1 MPNPNEWA
9 GIFEFP
15 FFARRL
21 SALPALP
28 ELQALQGLLPEP
40 VNLYVQYTVDNFVIV
55 RTMYSGYVGGN
66 KLSPTF
72 LNLQL
77 SFE

>member
-40 VNLYVQYTVDNFVIV
+40 ENLYVHVDNFVIV
-55 RTMYSGYVGGN
+55 RTMYSEYLGGN
-66 KLSPTF
+66 QLSPTF

>member
-1 MPNPNEWA
+1 MN
-9 GIFEFP
+9 GQEFLN
-15 FFARRL
+15 FRFLHASS

-40 VNLYVQYTVDNFVIV
+40 ENLYVHVDNFVIV
-55 RTMYSGYVGGN
+55 RTMYSEYVGGN
-66 KLSPTF
+66 QLSPTF

>member
-15 FFARRL
+15 FFARKLFSTASTSRTA
-21 SALPALP
+21 SPAKDCFLN
-28 ELQALQGLLPEP
+28 QRICT
-40 VNLYVQYTVDNFVIV
+40 YTVDNFVTV
-55 RTMYSGYVGGN
+55 RTMYSEYVGGN
-66 KLSPTF
+66 QLSPTF